1 MYNSFFDFK
10 SKPFQL
16 TPDPEFLFISKVHKK
31 ALTYLNYGITSDSDG
46 FILVTGEVGTGKTI
60 VIKSLIKEIKRDL
73 NLALITN
80 TLVTSDQL
88 ISMINEDFGINTIG
102 KNKTQMLRD
111 LTDFL
116 IEQYGKGRKAI
127 LIIDESQ
134 NLSPESLEQIRLLSN
149 LETDK
154 SKLLQIILIGQPE
167 LRKVLA
173 KPDLRALRQRINI
186 SCHIS
191 PLLRNETEEYIFH
204 RLEIAGNR
212 EAVSF
217 QDGCIDL
224 IHNFARGVPRLINIA
239 CDFLLLSAF
248 VDKTKEVSLDM
259 VKEVISDL
267 ERDNRYW
274 QDETFIPSPIPLLQ
288 GEGVRGRVLREVP
301 EITENTKESPFKR
314 GFDYAEKT
322 EIFEKISETAGQFS
336 AAIDSLKMELTNRNT
351 THMDKKLN
359 DIEKEIREMKKITSE
374 IKKGGEEKEITK
386 NGKKKNLWA
395 RILSHM
401 RLV

>member
-1 MYNSFFDFK
+1 MHISFFGLK
-10 SKPFQL
+10 SVPFQL
-16 TPDPEFLFISKVHKK
+16 TPDPEFLFLSKVHKK
-31 ALTYLNYGITSDSDG
+31 ALTYLNYGITDNSG
-46 FILVTGEVGTGKTI
+46 FILITGEVGTGKTT
-60 VIKSLIKEIKRDL
+60 VIRSMMKRLKEDVIFSRI
-73 NLALITN
+73 NN
-80 TLVTSDQL
+80 TRLTSEQL
-88 ISMINEDFGINTIG
+88 ISMINEDFGLDIKG
-102 KNKTQMLRD
+102 RDKTQMLRD

-116 IEQYGKGRKAI
+116 IKQYGKGRKSI
-127 LIIDESQ
+127 LIIDEAQ
-134 NLSPESLEQIRLLSN
+134 NLSTDLLEEIRLLSN

-267 ERDNRYW
+267 EKDNRYW
-274 QDETFIPSPIPLLQ
+274 QDEIPEKYS
-288 GEGVRGRVLREVP
+288 
-301 EITENTKESPFKR
+301 ENTKESPLKR
-314 GFDYAEKT
+314 GIDYAEKT

-359 DIEKEIREMKKITSE
+359 NIEKEVRELKGITSE

-386 NGKKKNLWA
+386 DGKKKNLWA
-395 RILSHM
+395 RIFSYR
-401 RLV
+401 RLL

>member
-1 MYNSFFDFK
+1 MHISFFGLK
-10 SKPFQL
+10 SAPFQL
-16 TPDPEFLFISKVHKK
+16 TPDPEFLFLSKVHKK
-31 ALTYLNYGITSDSDG
+31 ALTYLNYGITDNSG
-46 FILVTGEVGTGKTI
+46 FILITGEVGTGKTT
-60 VIKSLIKEIKRDL
+60 VIRTMMKRLKEDVIFSRI
-73 NLALITN
+73 NN
-80 TLVTSDQL
+80 TRLTSEQL
-88 ISMINEDFGINTIG
+88 ISMINEDFGLDIKG
-102 KNKTQMLRD
+102 KDKTQMLRD

-116 IEQYGKGRKAI
+116 IKQYGKGRKSI
-127 LIIDESQ
+127 LIIDEAQ
-134 NLSPESLEQIRLLSN
+134 NLSPDLLEEIRLLSN

-217 QDGCIDL
+217 QDGCLDL

-248 VDKTKEVSLDM
+248 VDKTKEVSLDL

-274 QDETFIPSPIPLLQ
+274 QDGILEKYS
-288 GEGVRGRVLREVP
+288 ED
-301 EITENTKESPFKR
+301 TKESPLKR
-314 GFDYAEKT
+314 GIDYAEKT

-336 AAIDSLKMELTNRNT
+336 AALDSLKMELTNRNT
-351 THMDKKLN
+351 THMDK
-359 DIEKEIREMKKITSE
+359 
-374 IKKGGEEKEITK
+374 
-386 NGKKKNLWA
+386 
-395 RILSHM
+395 
-401 RLV
+401 